1 MLSLENNERFV
12 ANLYVLSDTL
22 FLYQRKRPCTCFWP
36 LLKISLQF
44 FVVFCIK
51 AEVVFGHKIC
61 EKLNLSQYFLKLA
74 TLYTQAMDQE
84 SFNTKILQIIT
95 CCW

>member
-1 MLSLENNERFV
+1 MLSLENNACFV

-22 FLYQRKRPCTCFWP
+22 FLYQKKTPSTCFWP
-36 LLKISLQF
+36 LLKMSLQL

-61 EKLNLSQYFLKLA
+61 EKLNLLQYFLKLA
-74 TLYTQAMDQE
+74 TLYTQAMYQK